1 MPADHSSLQP
11 TDPRR
16 ADLFAVV
23 VLAVLVAALGWGWF
37 RIGPD
42 QPVHGL
48 VVAAGTFAA
57 GPALGNPIGRRV
69 PERWFRVPGGE
80 RTLHR
85 VLGVAAFGR
94 VLQRSGWN
102 RAVADPMRDFDGT
115 RAGLSSLDRSLRGNV
130 CAHGACFLVHIA
142 LAVLAVATGHLPGA
156 LWILLPGIVIH
167 FYPVMLQ
174 RSVALRLQRLR
185 DCLPPRR
192 L

>member
-11 TDPRR
+11 ADPRR
-16 ADLFAVV
+16 ADLFAAA
-23 VLAVLVAALGWGWF
+23 VLAVLAAALAWGWF

-42 QPVHGL
+42 QPVYGL
-48 VVAAGTFAA
+48 VVVAGTFAA
-57 GPALGNPIGRRV
+57 GPALGNPIERRV
-69 PERWFRVPGGE
+69 PARWFRVPGGE
-80 RTLHR
+80 RMLHR

-94 VLQRSGWN
+94 LLERSGWN

-130 CAHGACFLVHIA
+130 SAHGACFVVHVA

-156 LWILLPGIVIH
+156 LWILLPGVVVH
-167 FYPVMLQ
+167 LYPVMLG

-185 DCLPPRR
+185 DRLPPRR
-192 L
+192 P